1 MVDVLII
8 GVIFLA
14 RELMLGC
21 LKSQVDRVWS
31 LTRNLVPLWLRHIS
45 TFIEPTLSNHSSLER
60 KELWDY
66 WVILQINECVLLT
79 YPREYVELL
88 NRLCRNLRLGV
99 QWFLLLDYPW
109 QSLDDR
115 WKLSMIQRT
124 TAGVYEGHS
133 MITATLSTGRDA
145 AVVEAMM
152 EHAGWSMWLPSL
164 NIIVASRRAVE

>member
-1 MVDVLII
+1 M
-8 GVIFLA
+8 
-14 RELMLGC
+14 
-21 LKSQVDRVWS
+21 
-31 LTRNLVPLWLRHIS
+31 
-45 TFIEPTLSNHSSLER
+45 
-60 KELWDY
+60 
-66 WVILQINECVLLT
+66 
-79 YPREYVELL
+79 
-88 NRLCRNLRLGV
+88 

-152 EHAGWSMWLPSL
+152 EHAGWSM
-164 NIIVASRRAVE
+164 